1 MALYNNGFP
10 ATYTPYYTQ
19 LAPVQ
24 QQIQSVQPSV
34 QNGRVWVQGE
44 AGAKSYLVA
53 PNNTV
58 DLWDSESPVI
68 YIKSADA
75 SGLPSLK
82 ILDYTVR
89 ETNVNASNTPGDIV
103 TDKTIIYAT
112 KTELDGLDGEIKAL
126 RKQLDRLTKRM
137 KEDDDE

>member
-1 MALYNNGFP
+1 MAYNYGFP
-10 ATYTPYYTQ
+10 ATYQPVYQIPQTQ
-19 LAPVQ
+19 Q
-24 QQIQSVQPSV
+24 T
-34 QNGRVWVQGE
+34 QNNGIIWVQGE

-82 ILDYTVR
+82 ILDYSVR
-89 ETNVNASNTPGDIV
+89 ETNGNTANAPESIV
-103 TDKTIIYAT
+103 ADKTIIYAT

-137 KEDDDE
+137 KEDEDE